1 MPGGLRPRLA
11 ALMFLTYA
19 VYGVWAV
26 TLGAFLM
33 GSPHEGGL
41 NMPAGHVALIYAT
54 LAVGATV
61 SPLLAGLLA
70 DRLFATQR
78 VLAVLHLVGAGLLAA
93 MLWVCVSSTGQVRQ
107 EFDRI
112 ARSDSMQVPITIN
125 EGSETW
131 TTTVEGTLEDVLT
144 DIREIRRYRR
154 TVSPV
159 GRLLTGYLPFDW
171 CESLGYSLVIYP
183 KEVPASA
190 AYAHNSD
197 EIIDALE
204 SHAAKGI
211 RQVREH
217 PAVRAAADRAFPPL
231 FALMLAYACV
241 YLPTIGLSNALTFR
255 NLPDP
260 RRQYGP
266 FRAIGTFGWI
276 AAGLFVG
283 FAAPAVSP
291 LPFLYAAIGSAVL
304 AGLCLLLPHTPPVP
318 RGAHATPLAVADALG
333 LPALR
338 MLADRSFLVYVLAA
352 LAATFLMP
360 FHNSFTNKFL
370 VDLGVP
376 HPAATQTLAQPT
388 EILGTLLIPWVWA
401 RLGTKWML
409 CVGLVASAARF
420 AMYATESV
428 PAVVGLG
435 LPLHGVGFSLFYI
448 AAALYVDRQAPPD
461 LRASAQG
468 LVTVVTLGL
477 GGVLGNWFAGRVV
490 AYHTAGGAVDWRPVW
505 LVPAVGTLMAA
516 GGLALFFR
524 EGRLV
529 SPHPP
534 GPPLPQGERGE
545 QNQDASG
552 SPPKMGE
559 SDGIVSSSPSPFMG
573 EGAGG

>member
-1 MPGGLRPRLA
+1 MPGGLRARLA

-19 VYGVWAV
+19 VYGLWAV

-41 NMPAGHVALIYAT
+41 NMPAGHVAAIYAT

-70 DRLFATQR
+70 DRLFPIQR

-93 MLWVCVSSTGQVRQ
+93 MLWWCLISQHEVWTSFTTVAEREPVRLIVRDRVVMDGSLEDAMRREALRKFERLTLEEQNRLRQHAQLRARLLAYVGVDYSYPHYLGLFNVARSIHETDRDVQVELAGLKQSIEPATQHVRQ
-107 EFDRI
+107 
-112 ARSDSMQVPITIN
+112 
-125 EGSETW
+125 
-131 TTTVEGTLEDVLT
+131 
-144 DIREIRRYRR
+144 
-154 TVSPV
+154 
-159 GRLLTGYLPFDW
+159 
-171 CESLGYSLVIYP
+171 
-183 KEVPASA
+183 
-190 AYAHNSD
+190 
-197 EIIDALE
+197 
-204 SHAAKGI
+204 
-211 RQVREH
+211 H

-241 YLPTIGLSNALTFR
+241 YLPTIGLANVVAFR
-255 NLPDP
+255 NLHEP

-266 FRAIGTFGWI
+266 FRALGTLGWI

-283 FAAPAVSP
+283 FAAPPVSP
-291 LPFLYAAIGSAVL
+291 LPFLYAAVASAVL

-352 LAATFLMP
+352 LAATALMP
-360 FHNSFTNKFL
+360 FHNSYANKFL

-401 RLGTKWML
+401 RLGTKGML
-409 CVGLVASAARF
+409 CVGLLASAARF
-420 AMYATESV
+420 ALYATASV

-477 GGVLGNWFAGRVV
+477 GGVVGNWFAGRVV
-490 AYHTAGGAVDWRPVW
+490 EYHMAGGVVDWRPVW
-505 LVPAVGTLMAA
+505 LVPALGTLAA
-516 GGLALFFR
+516 ALFFAVAFR
-524 EGRLV
+524 ERRV
-529 SPHPP
+529 AAP
-534 GPPLPQGERGE
+534 ERCCE
-545 QNQDASG
+545 ALLD
-552 SPPKMGE
+552 
-559 SDGIVSSSPSPFMG
+559 SSS
-573 EGAGG
+573 